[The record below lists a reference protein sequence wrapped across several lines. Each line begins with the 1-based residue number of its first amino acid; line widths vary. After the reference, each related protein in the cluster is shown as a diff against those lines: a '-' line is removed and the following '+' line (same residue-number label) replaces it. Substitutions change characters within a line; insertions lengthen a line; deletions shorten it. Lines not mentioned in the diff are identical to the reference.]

1 MTDSAQTTPAAR
13 LDALTENLADRFGG
27 LGCEIKKEFGEVA
40 ITVPSG
46 KLLEVATAL
55 RDDEIFGFDQ
65 MIDLCGVDYGA
76 YGQSEWETE
85 DASSSGFGRGVD
97 RDEAPLVEQDKRFM
111 VAYQLLSVANNMRL
125 RMRVYA
131 TGEPPLVD
139 SVVDIW
145 SCADW
150 FEREAF
156 DLFGILFN
164 GHPDLRRI
172 LTDYGFI
179 GHPFRKD
186 FPLIG
191 QVEMRYDPAKQRVV
205 YEPVSIEPRTL
216 VPRVIREEN
225 RSLTEGV
232 DEQDATD
239 A

>member
-13 LDALTENLADRFGG
+13 LDALAKSLADHFDD
-27 LGCEIKKEFGEVA
+27 LGCEIERGFGEVGL
-40 ITVPSG
+40 TVPSD

-55 RDDEIFGFDQ
+55 RDEEAFGFDQ
-65 MIDLCGVDYGA
+65 LIDLCGVDYGA

-85 DASSSGFGRGVD
+85 DASNSGFGRGVD
-97 RDEAPLVEQDKRFM
+97 WDEAPLVEQDKRFA
-111 VAYQLLSVANNMRL
+111 VVTQLLSVANNIRL

-131 TGEPPLVD
+131 AGDPPVVD
-139 SVVDIW
+139 SVVEIW
-145 SCADW
+145 NCANW

-156 DLFGILFN
+156 DLFGILFR

-216 VPRVIREEN
+216 VPRVIREDN
-225 RSLTEGV
+225 RSLSEGV
-232 DEQDATD
+232 EEQDATD